1 MRRYQRFSQRHRL
14 ALIEGLRA
22 GGMTWAAIADIL
34 EYSSPQAAA
43 DARRRLT
50 VALEKKATKALTFEV
65 VKKRVEKQGVK
76 PTARALGYKSA
87 GHLRRWLKQEAA
99 NQPVDICQPDSPR
112 LPDDDLLD

>member
-22 GGMTWAAIADIL
+22 GGMTWVDIADIL

-50 VALEKKATKALTFEV
+50 VALEKKATKELAFEV
-65 VKKRVEKQGVK
+65 VKKRVEKHGIR

-87 GHLRRWLKQEAA
+87 SHLRRWLKQEAA
-99 NQPVDICQPDSPR
+99 NQPVDIRQPDSPR